1 MNKHH
6 SRREGAAKRA
16 ILVVSFGTSYMDT
29 LQKPLRRLNRISK
42 KPIPTGSAA
51 RFHQRMII
59 NKLKDRDHIYIITLM
74 MQ

>member
-1 MNKHH
+1 
-6 SRREGAAKRA
+6 
-16 ILVVSFGTSYMDT
+16 
-29 LQKPLRRLNRISK
+29 LRRLNRISK